1 MDSHHSCTLCCW
13 KPVRFLIMSSWH
25 WWLVAV
31 KLQKWIIKDSH
42 ESGSYSFCTRSV
54 LKSCNSIVC
63 YEESYILF
71 KYPPCWPIWMCK
83 PTWMIFENCSSH
95 KDIIWLQMTNIT
107 LYGLHFMHLKAPSH
121 RSFSLY
127 RRKQCECCAKQ
138 LKVWNNVRRIK
149 WWQNDWTILLFY

>member
-1 MDSHHSCTLCCW
+1 MHLVLLKTCTISNH
-13 KPVRFLIMSSWH
+13 VIMTLMTSSSQAPKMNH
-25 WWLVAV
+25 
-31 KLQKWIIKDSH
+31 KNSH